1 MHMTITLDRKSPE
14 SATPPGFHRCLDMSV
29 ADLEACLDG
38 ISYPA
43 AKHDLVS
50 QACHNGA
57 KPDVLAFLH
66 LLPESKY
73 SQFHDIAFM
82 AWSFLLV

>member
-1 MHMTITLDRKSPE
+1 MTITLDRTQAKE
-14 SATPPGFHRCLDMSV
+14 TATPPGFHRCLDMSV
-29 ADLEACLDG
+29 AELGTCLDG

-43 AKHDLVS
+43 TKHDLLS
-50 QACHNGA
+50 QARRNGA
-57 KPDVLAFLH
+57 KPDVLTFLH

-73 SQFHDIAFM
+73 HQFYDIAFM

>member
-1 MHMTITLDRKSPE
+1 MTMTLNQKPAKE
-14 SATPPGFHRCLDMSV
+14 TAAPPGFHRCLDMSV
-29 ADLEACLDG
+29 AELETCLDG

-43 AKHDLVS
+43 IKHDLVS
-50 QACHNGA
+50 QARRNGA

-66 LLPESKY
+66 LLPESRY
-73 SQFHDIAFM
+73 PQFHDIAFM